1 MLEVSNT
8 DKEPREKVS
17 PAGFSERLNAAFLD
31 SGMTKSELAR
41 RCNMTSAAIIFL
53 INGSTKEM
61 AGGNVFPIAD
71 ALGVSARWL
80 MTGKQPRPIDGAV
93 PTPESDPQVEL
104 LAKRI
109 AMLNARKRA
118 ALLELLD
125 LTD

>member
-1 MLEVSNT
+1 
-8 DKEPREKVS
+8 
-17 PAGFSERLNAAFLD
+17 
-31 SGMTKSELAR
+31 
-41 RCNMTSAAIIFL
+41 
-53 INGSTKEM
+53 
-61 AGGNVFPIAD
+61 
-71 ALGVSARWL
+71 